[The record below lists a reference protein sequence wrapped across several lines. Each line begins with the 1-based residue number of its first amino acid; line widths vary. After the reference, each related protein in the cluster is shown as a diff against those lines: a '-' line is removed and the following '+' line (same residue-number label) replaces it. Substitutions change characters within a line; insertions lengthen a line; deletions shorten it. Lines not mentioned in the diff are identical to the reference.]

1 MLRCGSQTI
10 DLSRPVVM
18 GVLNVTPDSFSDGGQ
33 YRELDAAVGRGLRMV
48 EEGAAIIDVGGESTR
63 PGANP
68 VDAEEEIRRVVPVI
82 EKLRGQTD
90 AIISVDTSKPQVM
103 RAAAAA
109 GAGLI
114 NDVRALSEEGA
125 LEAAVATQCAVC
137 LMHMQGDPQ
146 SMQLSPH
153 YDDVVNEVKAFL
165 EQRVNVCRAAGIA
178 ADRIVIDPGFGFGKT
193 LEHNL
198 QLLRH
203 LRQLGLAACGERPP
217 MGSPHAANGW
227 PWMDTQGLR
236 EAGTAQR
243 NGRAG
248 LRSRDGC
255 LRGAELPIMVGLSR
269 KSMVGHLTGRP
280 SGDRVYGSVALAVMA
295 VINGAQIVRVHD
307 VGATVDALKTVM
319 AVQG

>member
-33 YRELDAAVGRGLRMV
+33 YRDLDPAVSHGLRMV
-48 EEGAAIIDVGGESTR
+48 DEGAAIIDVGGESTR

-68 VDAEEEIRRVVPVI
+68 VNAEEEIRRVVPVI

-109 GAGLI
+109 GAGMI
-114 NDVRALSEEGA
+114 NDVRALSAEGA
-125 LEAAVATQCAVC
+125 LDAAVATQCAVC
-137 LMHMQGDPQ
+137 LMHMQGEPQ
-146 SMQLSPH
+146 SMQLAPH

-165 EQRVNVCRAAGIA
+165 EQRVNVCRAAGMA

-203 LRQLGLAACGERPP
+203 LRQLG
-217 MGSPHAANGW
+217 
-227 PWMDTQGLR
+227 T
-236 EAGTAQR
+236 
-243 NGRAG
+243 
-248 LRSRDGC
+248 
-255 LRGAELPIMVGLSR
+255 ELPIMVGLSR
-269 KSMVGHLTGRP
+269 KSIVGRLTGRP
-280 SGDRVYGSVALAVMA
+280 SGERVYGSVALAVMA
-295 VINGAQIVRVHD
+295 VINGARIVRVHD
-307 VGATVDALKTVM
+307 VGATVDALKTVI